1 MSKRLFYAL
10 NTTTP
15 EAPVPTIHYELT
27 NHLGNVMAVITD
39 EPAATETPAV
49 ESLTDYYPFG
59 MTMPGRS
66 YNAHTFRH
74 GFTGHEKESDLAEG
88 IYTTEY
94 RLYDARVG
102 RWLSVDPL
110 FEDYKGVSP
119 YAYCLGNPV
128 KLVDTDGEEPRLY
141 VEVQGVGHVFVTTG
155 SGGNLT
161 VYTYGRYAELGKDK
175 SSARSTS
182 PIGEGVLIVLK
193 GEEAKQF
200 VSNQITEKKA
210 AVFEFMDAS
219 DSKVDEFYMMRFN
232 NSDKIPT
239 KGKYKNNDNARIIN
253 EYNLMNNNC
262 ATTSVESILYG
273 GGDVSSIF
281 GDNVPFMV
289 AKDLYEEVAKDQSPI
304 SRFLGKLLFGDY
316 KQHIR
321 LVPTEEL
328 LKEINNE

>member
-1 MSKRLFYAL
+1 MLKKTKLYKA
-10 NTTTP
+10 
-15 EAPVPTIHYELT
+15 
-27 NHLGNVMAVITD
+27 
-39 EPAATETPAV
+39 
-49 ESLTDYYPFG
+49 
-59 MTMPGRS
+59 RS
-66 YNAHTFRH
+66 FAF
-74 GFTGHEKESDLAEG
+74 AC
-88 IYTTEY
+88 
-94 RLYDARVG
+94 LY
-102 RWLSVDPL
+102 
-110 FEDYKGVSP
+110 
-119 YAYCLGNPV
+119 
-128 KLVDTDGEEPRLY
+128 
-141 VEVQGVGHVFVTTG
+141 
-155 SGGNLT
+155 
-161 VYTYGRYAELGKDK
+161 K

-289 AKDLYEEVAKDQSPI
+289 AKDLYEEVAKEQSPI